1 MKWICWSTRHK
12 WVTLNREPHHDGIII
27 VSGWELHFAQKKPHT
42 SLVHNVTVWVC
53 FVDLGDIWR
62 CGFHSDLSHRTRYR
76 GTKQTRWGTASHEEW
91 LNSMDVR
98 VLQTATCPQKGGW
111 LRLLW
116 LVIILDYSASTLY
129 RNISLAYIN
138 KNYYNNV
145 NSECILCVTLQI

>member
-1 MKWICWSTRHK
+1 MDLLVHTTQMSHIKQGASSWRNYYCVWM
-12 WVTLNREPHHDGIII
+12 GIT
-27 VSGWELHFAQKKPHT
+27 FCAKKKPHT